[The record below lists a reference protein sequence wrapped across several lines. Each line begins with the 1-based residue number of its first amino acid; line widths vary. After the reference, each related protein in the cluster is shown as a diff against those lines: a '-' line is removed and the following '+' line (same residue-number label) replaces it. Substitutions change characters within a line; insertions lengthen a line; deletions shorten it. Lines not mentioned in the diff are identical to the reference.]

1 LDAGEPV
8 SVVALTF
15 FEHDVCVI
23 FAQTGGDDHLRPT
36 TVLCQTVPLAEGF
49 AYEPERTLRDAW
61 SSHIPRLR
69 ASRSSTTAID
79 LMQARSLFNR
89 EIGRALRLCDHAL
102 VVDLRWDGDE
112 RGEGVADATAFA
124 DGAVELIDAMR
135 RPKWVAEEP
144 ELHLLPHIERACK
157 TLPFEIHAAG
167 VAPDGAFDVRLRW
180 TGEGQAVGEV
190 RAAVFALVGTF
201 AEISTHV
208 RQRRITAPGD
218 EGETLVFDV
227 VTGMLGDGVFS
238 PHGHTVRVSV
248 PPST

>member
-1 LDAGEPV
+1 MPV
-8 SVVALTF
+8 
-15 FEHDVCVI
+15 
-23 FAQTGGDDHLRPT
+23 
-36 TVLCQTVPLAEGF
+36 
-49 AYEPERTLRDAW
+49 
-61 SSHIPRLR
+61 
-69 ASRSSTTAID
+69 
-79 LMQARSLFNR
+79 
-89 EIGRALRLCDHAL
+89 

-227 VTGMLGDGVFS
+227 VTGILGDGVFS
-238 PHGHTVRVSV
+238 PHGHTVRISV
-248 PPST
+248 PLSPTSDGDGGDQCDA

>member
-1 LDAGEPV
+1 
-8 SVVALTF
+8 
-15 FEHDVCVI
+15 
-23 FAQTGGDDHLRPT
+23 
-36 TVLCQTVPLAEGF
+36 
-49 AYEPERTLRDAW
+49 
-61 SSHIPRLR
+61 
-69 ASRSSTTAID
+69 
-79 LMQARSLFNR
+79 MKARSLSNR
-89 EIGRALRLCDHAL
+89 ESGRALRLCDHAL
-102 VVDLRWDGDE
+102 MVDLRWDGDE

-157 TLPFEIHAAG
+157 TLPFEIDTAG

-227 VTGMLGDGVFS
+227 VTGILGDGVFS